1 MATKKRLRNYNDIRK
16 MSRSQLES
24 EYEKQA
30 RQARKS
36 IRQIREKYPNIV
48 GLEDFGSD
56 FKTLAKLGN
65 ITDEQLRK
73 EVLYTTNFNKSQF
86 RSPEAYTEYREGVIE
101 EMGRKSYNITE
112 ENYDVFARGMKQ
124 ARNSGL
130 LNVIPSDVIADFYSM
145 DVDPKRLRGRMKAI
159 TEMYEKGEID
169 ADAVVANFEYWFEHQ
184 DELERFV
191 ISPKRKSSYDD
202 YY

>member
-1 MATKKRLRNYNDIRK
+1 MSRYKRNYK
-16 MSRSQLES
+16 SVQQMSRSELES
-24 EYEKQA
+24 TYEKQA
-30 RQARKS
+30 RQARRTV
-36 IRQIREKYPNIV
+36 RQLKEKYPNIV

-56 FKTLAKLGN
+56 FKTLHKLGDL
-65 ITDEQLRK
+65 TDEQLRK
-73 EVLYTTNFNKSQF
+73 EVLFTTNFNKSMF

-101 EMGRKSYNITE
+101 EMNRKSFNITE
-112 ENYDVFARGMKQ
+112 ENYDTFARGMKQ

-145 DVDPKRLRGRMKAI
+145 DVDPKRLRSRMKAI
-159 TEMYEKGEID
+159 TEMYEQGKID
-169 ADAVVANFEYWFEHQ
+169 VDAVVANFEYWFEHQ

-191 ISPKRKSSYDD
+191 ISPKRKSGYDD